1 MQGASPQ
8 PGAGDVRVLVQR
20 ARGQAHR
27 AQNQEESPEVQR
39 GRGPQAGARLVCHVS
54 RVTCY
59 SDTSPHLMTLKREP
73 CQCT

>member
-39 GRGPQAGARLVCHVS
+39 WRRPQAGARLVSRVTCHVS
-54 RVTCY
+54 RVTCHV
-59 SDTSPHLMTLKREP
+59 SRVTLIHHLTS
-73 CQCT
+73 